1 MPEPLSISLNGQ
13 ELTVPSGT
21 TVAAAVLMTGHSSF
35 RRSVSGEARGP
46 VCGMG
51 ICFECRLTVDGI
63 RHVKSCQ
70 MLCKSGMQIST
81 DE

>member
-1 MPEPLSISLNGQ
+1 MREQLSISLNGQ

-21 TVAAAVLMTGHSSF
+21 TVAAAVLMAGYSGF

-70 MLCKSGMQIST
+70 MHCKSGMQIST